1 MGGMGSGKEFMA
13 SVCHYCPLCRYGR
26 KNPDSFIG
34 RMLHHPYHSERCPFW
49 RAEKERY
56 PEKREE
62 PDRKSEAY
70 TEVRRNDEE

>member
-1 MGGMGSGKEFMA
+1 
-13 SVCHYCPLCRYGR
+13 
-26 KNPDSFIG
+26 
-34 RMLHHPYHSERCPFW
+34 MLHHPYHSERCPFW

-70 TEVRRNDEE
+70 TEVRRNEEE